1 MNGTPKA
8 LKISIG
14 FFGRTNVGKSSIINL
29 ITNQG
34 VSIVSEIP
42 GTTTDMVSKSMELPP
57 VGPVNLID
65 TPGLDDG
72 SQLGEQRLKV
82 SRQVIS
88 TVDLIILITDCFR
101 WTQYEEWVLSESKKY
116 RTPVIIINN
125 KTDLKPD
132 VCDCKKTGRTTENQL
147 NISCKELKD
156 NESKRNSFINSLSG
170 LISGIVHHEEKEN
183 LIFSYLIPG
192 ENKNVILVM
201 PVDSEA
207 PKGRLILPQVQTIRE
222 ALDNNISAIC
232 VTPETFTRTLDSLS
246 NPPALVITD
255 SQAVKE
261 IAEKTPDSITLTTFS
276 ILFSRLKGE
285 LKTLAAGAAELYYLK
300 DNDKVL
306 ISEACTHHSTDEDIG
321 RVKIP
326 NLLRKFTG
334 KNLKIE
340 FAQGKDFYNVQQ
352 DDYRLIIH
360 CGGCMI
366 TRKEFNSRLNYCTEN
381 NLNITNYGMAI
392 SVFQNVLERTI
403 KLFPEALAEFKNR
416 KENPGKNEY

>member
-1 MNGTPKA
+1 M
-8 LKISIG
+8 
-14 FFGRTNVGKSSIINL
+14 
-29 ITNQG
+29 
-34 VSIVSEIP
+34 
-42 GTTTDMVSKSMELPP
+42 
-57 VGPVNLID
+57 
-65 TPGLDDG
+65 
-72 SQLGEQRLKV
+72 
-82 SRQVIS
+82 
-88 TVDLIILITDCFR
+88 
-101 WTQYEEWVLSESKKY
+101 
-116 RTPVIIINN
+116 
-125 KTDLKPD
+125 
-132 VCDCKKTGRTTENQL
+132 

-183 LIFSYLIPG
+183 LIFSDLIPG

-285 LKTLAAGAAELYYLK
+285 LKTLSAGAAELYCLK

-326 NLLRKFTG
+326 NLLRKFSG

-381 NLNITNYGMAI
+381 NLHITNYGMAI
-392 SVFQNVLERTI
+392 SVFQNVLERTL
-403 KLFPEALAEFKNR
+403 KLLPEALAEFKNR